1 MKSICILFPV
11 LLAAQYRTIYPYSV
25 VPGGIDAATVNAHI
39 TRTEDFF
46 HSAVLRH
53 AKYYIQFTQSDV
65 TGWTSEPKDIPQGT
79 GCYVDRHGT
88 IKRSRCGNELSKTP
102 RLPRLTF
109 TLPPDK
115 VLDTPQI
122 VEVQQPGL
130 VLPHLPDIAHLLP
143 PDLPVYESHPP
154 ESPEFPEIQP
164 FGPPPPARRTPAV
177 WFPPMYP
184 TGGVFIPVP
193 PAVVA
198 TPEPAYG
205 WILIG
210 LMIAAITAMWWKK
223 TSPKDKD

>member
-1 MKSICILFPV
+1 MKFLLILFPI

-39 TRTEDFF
+39 TRYEDFY
-46 HSAVLRH
+46 HMAVLRRGR
-53 AKYYIQFTQSDV
+53 YYLEYSQAGV
-65 TGWTSEPKDIPQGT
+65 VAWTHEQKELKQGT
-79 GCYVDRHGT
+79 HVFVNNRGE
-88 IKRSRCGNELSKTP
+88 IKRTRCGNGISSVP
-102 RLPRLTF
+102 REPRIKF

-122 VEVQQPGL
+122 VDVQQPGL
-130 VLPHLPDIAHLLP
+130 ILPHLPEISHLI
-143 PDLPVYESHPP
+143 PDLPIYESHPP
-154 ESPEFPEIQP
+154 VEPEFPEIQP

-184 TGGVFIPVP
+184 TGGIFIPIP

-210 LMIAAITAMWWKK
+210 LMVAAISAMWWKK